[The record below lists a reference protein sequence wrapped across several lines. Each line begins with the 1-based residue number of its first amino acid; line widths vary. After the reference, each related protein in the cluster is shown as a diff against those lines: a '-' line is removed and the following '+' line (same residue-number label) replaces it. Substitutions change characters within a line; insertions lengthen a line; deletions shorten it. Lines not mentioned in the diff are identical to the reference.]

1 MGKSAWLWIAA
12 LGGVVVVALSY
23 VVLAPPR
30 LVADKENA
38 PPAITDAIP
47 PQPQNLPE
55 APKSLSV
62 AEEQK
67 SLPVAEEQKSLSVA
81 EEQKSSPVAEEQAC
95 KRDEERLVHLRATQA
110 RDELIRFERE
120 LGCERLRPQLLRLGE
135 SILAQAE
142 RGEPDA
148 TQRPRAEQPN
158 PKNETERQAPPGS
171 PAPSSPP
178 AATRPPPTPV
188 AFEKALLQAANDLF
202 AKANMAD
209 APQKAVLVIDPL
221 IDGATGAES
230 NATQLMERRIVDLVR
245 SNYPRF
251 EVARFSSASL
261 AKSPV
266 VLIGTFTAI
275 NNAGLA
281 GGPRDAYRICL
292 ALADLHTK
300 KIISKGVAR
309 ALPEG
314 IDATPTS
321 FFAESPVF
329 AKDASTD
336 AYVKSCQGTQP
347 GDPIEQV
354 YADRIV
360 LASLINDGI
369 QAYNA
374 KHYKDALDLYQSA
387 LLTPGGEQLRVL
399 NGIYLASYELHRRN
413 DAGEA
418 FGKVVDYGLKGERLA
433 VKFLFRPGS
442 TEFVRERMSAPYGTW
457 VEKIAERTIV
467 KKACLEIVGHTS
479 ATGLAA
485 VNDRLSVLRAG
496 YIKDRLEAGA
506 NELRGRLIA
515 TGRGSRELIVGTG
528 RDDTSDAVDRRVEL
542 KVIQC

>member
-1 MGKSAWLWIAA
+1 MTMGKSAWLWIAA
-12 LGGVVVVALSY
+12 VCGVTVVAISY
-23 VVLAPPR
+23 VMSAPPR
-30 LVADKENA
+30 LVADKQNA
-38 PPAITDAIP
+38 RPIVADAMP
-47 PQPQNLPE
+47 PQYLPE
-55 APKSLSV
+55 APKSLPI
-62 AEEQK
+62 ADEPEAPK
-67 SLPVAEEQKSLSVA
+67 SLPIAD
-81 EEQKSSPVAEEQAC
+81 EQAC
-95 KRDEERLVHLRATQA
+95 KRDEERLVHLRATQS

-120 LGCERLRPQLLRLGE
+120 LGCERVRPQLLRLGE
-135 SILAQAE
+135 SILAEGE
-142 RGEPDA
+142 RGEPDTA
-148 TQRPRAEQPN
+148 QRPPGEQPN
-158 PKNETERQAPPGS
+158 PKTDTERQAPPAGPAAGS
-171 PAPSSPP
+171 PPP
-178 AATRPPPTPV
+178 ATRPPPTPV

-202 AKANMAD
+202 AKANLAD
-209 APQKAVLVIDPL
+209 GPQKAVLVIDPL

-230 NATQLMERRIVDLVR
+230 NATQLMERRIVELVR
-245 SNYPRF
+245 NNYPRF

-281 GGPRDAYRICL
+281 AGPRDAYRICL

-309 ALPEG
+309 AQPEG

-329 AKDASTD
+329 ANDASTA
-336 AYVKSCQGTQP
+336 AYIKSCQGTQP

-354 YADRIV
+354 YADRIL

-374 KHYKDALDLYQSA
+374 KNYKDALDRYQSA

-399 NGIYLASYELHRRN
+399 NGIYLAYNELHRRN
-413 DAGEA
+413 DASEA

-442 TEFVRERMSAPYGTW
+442 TEFVRERTSAPYGTW
-457 VEKIAERTIV
+457 VEKIAERAV
-467 KKACLEIVGHTS
+467 AKKACLEIVGHTS

-485 VNDRLSVLRAG
+485 VNDRLSILRAG
-496 YIKDRLEAGA
+496 YIKDRLEADAGA
-506 NELRGRLIA
+506 LRGHLIS

-528 RDDTSDAVDRRVEL
+528 RDDASDAVDRRVEF

>member
-1 MGKSAWLWIAA
+1 MGKSAWLWIGAVC
-12 LGGVVVVALSY
+12 GVVVVALSY
-23 VVLAPPR
+23 VMSAPLRLAADREPAPLQ

-38 PPAITDAIP
+38 PPAITDVMPP
-47 PQPQNLPE
+47 PQDLAE
-55 APKSLSV
+55 APKSLPI
-62 AEEQK
+62 AGEK
-67 SLPVAEEQKSLSVA
+67 SLPIADEQT
-81 EEQKSSPVAEEQAC
+81 C
-95 KRDEERLVHLRATQA
+95 KRDEERLVRLRATQT

-135 SILAQAE
+135 SILADGE

-148 TQRPRAEQPN
+148 AQQPSAEQPN
-158 PKNETERQAPPGS
+158 RKNDTER
-171 PAPSSPP
+171 PAPLAAPAAGSAP

-188 AFEKALLQAANDLF
+188 VFEKALLQAANDLF
-202 AKANMAD
+202 AKANLQD
-209 APQKAVLVIDPL
+209 APQKVVLVIDPL

-245 SNYPRF
+245 NSYPRF

-261 AKSPV
+261 AKAPV

-292 ALADLHTK
+292 ALADLHAR

-329 AKDASTD
+329 AKDASTE
-336 AYVKSCQGTQP
+336 AYIKSCQGTQP

-354 YADRIV
+354 YADRILV
-360 LASLINDGI
+360 ASLINDGV

-374 KHYKDALDLYQSA
+374 KRYKDALNLYQSA

-399 NGIYLASYELHRRN
+399 NGIYLANYELRRRS
-413 DAGEA
+413 DATEA
-418 FGKVVDYGLKGERLA
+418 FGKVVDYGLKGDRLA

-442 TEFVRERMSAPYGTW
+442 TEFAREHISAPYETW
-457 VEKIAERTIV
+457 IEKIAERTAA

-485 VNDRLSVLRAG
+485 VNDRLSALRAG

-506 NELRGRLIA
+506 GELRGHLIA

-528 RDDTSDAVDRRVEL
+528 RDDTSDAVDRRVEF

>member
-1 MGKSAWLWIAA
+1 MTMGKSAWLWIAA
-12 LGGVVVVALSY
+12 VCGVTVAAISY
-23 VVLAPPR
+23 VMSAPPR
-30 LVADKENA
+30 LVADQQNA
-38 PPAITDAIP
+38 RPVVADAMR
-47 PQPQNLPE
+47 PQDVPEAPQSLPIADEPE
-55 APKSLSV
+55 APKSLPI
-62 AEEQK
+62 ADEE
-67 SLPVAEEQKSLSVA
+67 
-81 EEQKSSPVAEEQAC
+81 AC
-95 KRDEERLVHLRATQA
+95 KRDEERLVHLRATQS

-120 LGCERLRPQLLRLGE
+120 LGCERVRPQLLRLGE
-135 SILAQAE
+135 SILAVGE
-142 RGEPDA
+142 RGEPGT
-148 TQRPRAEQPN
+148 TQHPPAEQPS
-158 PKNETERQAPPGS
+158 PKTDTARQAPPAGPAAGS
-171 PAPSSPP
+171 LP

-188 AFEKALLQAANDLF
+188 AFETALLRAANDLF
-202 AKANMAD
+202 AKANLAD
-209 APQKAVLVIDPL
+209 GPQKVVLVIDPL

-230 NATQLMERRIVDLVR
+230 NATQFMEKRIIDLVR
-245 SNYPRF
+245 NNYPRF
-251 EVARFSSASL
+251 EIARFSSASL
-261 AKSPV
+261 ARSPV

-281 GGPRDAYRICL
+281 EGPRDAYRICL
-292 ALADLHTK
+292 ALADLRAR

-336 AYVKSCQGTQP
+336 AYIKSCQGTQP

-354 YADRIV
+354 YADRIL

-374 KHYKDALDLYQSA
+374 KHHKDALDLYQSA

-399 NGIYLASYELHRRN
+399 NGIYLAYNELHRRN
-413 DAGEA
+413 DASEA

-442 TEFVRERMSAPYGTW
+442 TEFVRERVSAQYGTW
-457 VEKIAERTIV
+457 IEKIAERSV
-467 KKACLEIVGHTS
+467 AKKACLEIVGHTS

-485 VNDRLSVLRAG
+485 VNDRLSILRAG

-506 NELRGRLIA
+506 GELRGRLIS

-528 RDDTSDAVDRRVEL
+528 RDDTSDAVDRRVEF